1 MRPSYILNILKI
13 CMQIN
18 CDIFFTSAL
27 IRFENTYLQKG
38 RRWLCTNLTH
48 LKFTISIDP
57 LICNNG
63 FIPSHSPQN
72 RFLLILLKELTEWIT
87 FYDKQAQRW
96 NRENTLEVNE
106 NNVIFSKR
114 MNIRSTNEV
123 FKLTYAINLCT
134 FLKKKIY
141 K

>member
-1 MRPSYILNILKI
+1 MNSLNVL
-13 CMQIN
+13 
-18 CDIFFTSAL
+18 
-27 IRFENTYLQKG
+27 R
-38 RRWLCTNLTH
+38 
-48 LKFTISIDP
+48 
-57 LICNNG
+57 
-63 FIPSHSPQN
+63 
-72 RFLLILLKELTEWIT
+72 IT

-134 FLKKKIY
+134 FFKKKSISNAR
-141 K
+141 KISGVRDLHKS